1 MRHYYRFKY
10 YINAKHSV
18 NFEGKQSPIHPH
30 TWEAVI
36 YLRVEETDFINFT
49 KFEKILEDYFEH
61 YEGKYLNDLEEFKK
75 NNPTMEYMGRLF
87 YKDLNVLLQGAHIIL
102 YKIEISENPT
112 RTYII
117 EDEEVEE

>member
-49 KFEKILEDYFEH
+49 KFIAF
-61 YEGKYLNDLEEFKK
+61 
-75 NNPTMEYMGRLF
+75 
-87 YKDLNVLLQGAHIIL
+87 
-102 YKIEISENPT
+102 
-112 RTYII
+112 
-117 EDEEVEE
+117 